1 MARTGFGRKHT
12 NGTATGT
19 MDGKQVTT
27 TARQAAATTPSVE
40 RKPSVDQ
47 LRLKA
52 YEVYQART
60 RAGRPGDST
69 TDWLE
74 AEKQLS
80 SGQSHSARP
89 HQ

>member
-19 MDGKQVTT
+19 ADGKQVAAPARSGATT
-27 TARQAAATTPSVE
+27 TDVE

-74 AEKQLS
+74 AEKQLN

>member
-19 MDGKQVTT
+19 MDGKPVTT

-80 SGQSHSARP
+80 LGQSHSARP

>member
-12 NGTATGT
+12 NGTSTGMT
-19 MDGKQVTT
+19 DGKPVTT
-27 TARQAAATTPSVE
+27 AARPGAAAAPSVE